1 MFSIHTQTHTHALL
15 YFIHLF
21 INSLIV
27 LSVESNIF
35 PHFYRSIVGSCVHV
49 YSFNV
54 YSIYCFCCCLLFVF
68 VFSYF
73 SFLLFQSIII
83 AVLNDHFSFLF
94 QLLIFYIASNL
105 LLFES
110 VFLQFEF
117 VQKNIEEEEKNT
129 LLLILDKLSIPT
141 QFIWQIEGGDTEYIS
156 CSMCVNLSQEFS
168 KNIQFNNRRFFFLCL
183 FSQRI
188 FCCILKFIEIKQN
201 RYFNSKVVERWLKW
215 LEISLIIQFNA
226 E

>member
-1 MFSIHTQTHTHALL
+1 MSLISFLTFIDQLLVHVFMFIVLT
-15 YFIHLF
+15 FILF
-21 INSLIV
+21 IV
-27 LSVESNIF
+27 L
-35 PHFYRSIVGSCVHV
+35 
-49 YSFNV
+49 
-54 YSIYCFCCCLLFVF
+54 LLFIVRF
-68 VFSYF
+68 CFFSHF

-117 VQKNIEEEEKNT
+117 VQKNIEKEEKYT

-168 KNIQFNNRRFFFLCL
+168 KNIQFNNSSVFFF
-183 FSQRI
+183 FGVY
-188 FCCILKFIEIKQN
+188 FLKE
-201 RYFNSKVVERWLKW
+201 YFVA
-215 LEISLIIQFNA
+215 F
-226 E
+226 